1 MDFRDTKYWPNTPG
15 SSIDGF
21 RHSMKRKASVIW
33 QGDFEDG
40 GGLITT
46 ESRTLSEA
54 HYFGT
59 RFQETKGTN
68 AGELIAAAHAAC
80 FSMSLANHL
89 GDFGFTANR
98 INTTAILTSE
108 KLAAGWTVTGIEL
121 DVLAQVPKAKQR
133 DFIQAALRA
142 KINCRVSRLLKAATS
157 MNARLIA

>member
-1 MDFRDTKYWPNTPG
+1 MERCATKYWPNITQG
-15 SSIDGF
+15 TIHWLTLM
-21 RHSMKRKASVIW
+21 RRKASVVW

-40 GGLITT
+40 RGLITT
-46 ESRTLSEA
+46 ESSVLSEA

-59 RFQETKGTN
+59 RFQRTKGTN

-89 GDFGFTANR
+89 GDVGFTANR
-98 INTTAILTSE
+98 ISTTAILTSE
-108 KLAAGWTVTGIEL
+108 KLAAGWTITSIDL
-121 DVLAQVPKAKQR
+121 DVVAQVPEAKQR

-142 KINCRVSRLLKAATS
+142 KINCTVSRLLNATIS